1 MGKLK
6 EHTMNELDLQ
16 PRVMSTVYPPEPK
29 KASQLIVDLI
39 EMRVR
44 NEKQRINMDLDDL
57 EKDLINIVSNAI
69 L

>member
-6 EHTMNELDLQ
+6 EHAMNELDSQ
-16 PRVMSTVYPPEPK
+16 PRIMSTAYPPEPEE
-29 KASQLIVDLI
+29 SRELLLDLI

-44 NEKQRINMDLDDL
+44 NAKQRIDYELKDL
-57 EKDLINIVSNAI
+57 EKDLINILQNAI

>member
-6 EHTMNELDLQ
+6 EHAMGELDSRPQ
-16 PRVMSTVYPPEPK
+16 VMSTAYPPEPK
-29 KASQLIVDLI
+29 DMVCLI

-44 NEKQRINMDLDDL
+44 NAKQRIDYELEEL
-57 EKDLINIVSNAI
+57 EKDLVNIVSNAI